1 MASFKICVRQQRSDK
16 LFPVYIR
23 ITHNRKVGYIKTDK
37 VVTTSKLRKG
47 EIKDPE
53 ILSYG
58 SNLIKNYSERLNAV
72 DISFWDIHDIIFY
85 LQNIDKDISFS
96 KYARKYVLEMATLRK
111 MERNAKNYKWA
122 YMSLEKYAGTD
133 NIMFSKLTTQFIQ
146 GWINSLSGT
155 NRAKEMYPICIRMI
169 YNAALEEYNDYD
181 KNIIRIKLQPFRKIT
196 IPKADVP
203 EKRALDISILRK
215 FFQGIVPETKLKAS
229 LPELSR
235 M

>member
-1 MASFKICVRQQRSDK
+1 MQA
-16 LFPVYIR
+16 
-23 ITHNRKVGYIKTDK
+23 
-37 VVTTSKLRKG
+37 KLRKG

-72 DISFWDIHDIIFY
+72 DISFWDIHDIISY

-155 NRAKEMYPICIRMI
+155 NRAKEMYPICIRMV

-181 KNIIRIKLQPFRKIT
+181 KNIIRIKLHPFSLHYSQWIHFRLSKQIWGQS
-196 IPKADVP
+196 
-203 EKRALDISILRK
+203 E
-215 FFQGIVPETKLKAS
+215 AS
-229 LPELSR
+229 N
-235 M
+235 

>member
-133 NIMFSKLTTQFIQ
+133 NIMFSKLTTQFMSSPEI
-146 GWINSLSGT
+146 
-155 NRAKEMYPICIRMI
+155 
-169 YNAALEEYNDYD
+169 AL
-181 KNIIRIKLQPFRKIT
+181 QQ
-196 IPKADVP
+196 
-203 EKRALDISILRK
+203 KR
-215 FFQGIVPETKLKAS
+215 
-229 LPELSR
+229 
-235 M
+235 